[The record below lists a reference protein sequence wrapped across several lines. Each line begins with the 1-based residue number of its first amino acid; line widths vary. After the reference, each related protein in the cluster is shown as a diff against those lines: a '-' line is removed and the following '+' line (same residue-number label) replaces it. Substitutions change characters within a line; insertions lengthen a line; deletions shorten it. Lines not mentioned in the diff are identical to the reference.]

1 MTMPL
6 AAPVRAILGRIWRN
20 GAEMV
25 RIVDRSHLGLMAAG
39 VAFFGFLA
47 VFPAAAA
54 AIAILGFIWDPSVIQ
69 TQFGLIDDFL
79 PPEAYKLLEGQLQAL
94 VSANSSTLG
103 WTTAIS
109 LLFALF
115 SARAGIGALI
125 QGLNAVHGHPQ
136 RNTVEH
142 TLQAVVMTLFMI
154 LIAMTVVV
162 AGFVVPVLLN
172 ILPLGEA
179 SARTLT
185 IANEIVGLAAVT
197 LGTSLI
203 YRYGPNH
210 IGPRPPLLTPGLVL
224 AVLLWIAASRGLMV
238 YLANFGNYNQIYG
251 SIGAV
256 VALLLWFY
264 LGAYAV
270 LLGAALDSARADR
283 AQ

>member
-1 MTMPL
+1 MS
-6 AAPVRAILGRIWRN
+6 ASAPERALLGRIWQDIVAV
-20 GAEMV
+20 G
-25 RIVDRSHLGLMAAG
+25 RIMDRSQMGLIAAG

-54 AIAILGFIWDPSVIQ
+54 AIALMGFIWDPSVIQ

-79 PPEAYKLLEGQLQAL
+79 PPEAYHLLAGQLEAL
-94 VSANSSTLG
+94 VNANSSTLG
-103 WTTAIS
+103 WTTALS
-109 LLFALF
+109 LGFALW

-136 RNTVEH
+136 RNSIEH

-154 LIAMTVVV
+154 LVAMTVVV

-172 ILPLGEA
+172 ILPLGEN
-179 SARTLT
+179 SARTLAL
-185 IANEIVGLAAVT
+185 ANEAVGLSAVT

-210 IGPRPPLLTPGLVL
+210 VGRRPSMVTPGLVL
-224 AVLLWIAASRGLMV
+224 AVLLWIAASRGLMI
-238 YLANFGNYNQIYG
+238 YLANFGSYNQIYG

-256 VALLLWFY
+256 VALLMWFY
-264 LGAYAV
+264 LSAFAV
-270 LLGAALDSARADR
+270 LLGAAFDSARAER
-283 AQ
+283 IQ